1 MKRIFVFI
9 LCYMMILGSFYAQAE
24 DSAEP
29 LLICP
34 HTAGE
39 KKYTYVRDLD
49 CCTTVSYSDVY
60 CSFCGEFLRSTPLEY
75 TYSHIWS
82 DEEIVD
88 GEQVTMC
95 LKCDMIQ

>member
-39 KKYTYVRDLD
+39 KNILMYAT
-49 CCTTVSYSDVY
+49 
-60 CSFCGEFLRSTPLEY
+60 
-75 TYSHIWS
+75 
-82 DEEIVD
+82 
-88 GEQVTMC
+88 
-95 LKCDMIQ
+95 